1 MSDSEWAFY
10 LQIPNRCGQLGGD
23 GVGQGQRNVLWVAN
37 LGNKW
42 SISEYRLIA
51 FAFAVLLKIQ
61 PPSSNIPQQPRI
73 SRPPIFGKQLIIRG
87 NKNTAHF
94 LSRLARC
101 LGPDVRSYKCLTART
116 AARVPGSWPTE
127 FSSRAERGADTLLLA
142 ATTKPSIAA
151 INLPRDKKYATQ
163 GPGVSWEGVKKPL
176 IRYFS
181 RFSMGWVH
189 ISIG

>member
-94 LSRLARC
+94 LSPPLS
-101 LGPDVRSYKCLTART
+101 LGVSAQMFGVTNASPPGPRPGSRGRDQPNFPAERSVART
-116 AARVPGSWPTE
+116 HFCWPGNKWTFHCSDKSASW
-127 FSSRAERGADTLLLA
+127 
-142 ATTKPSIAA
+142 
-151 INLPRDKKYATQ
+151 
-163 GPGVSWEGVKKPL
+163 
-176 IRYFS
+176 
-181 RFSMGWVH
+181 
-189 ISIG
+189 